1 MYKIYCNN
9 RAWTRKT
16 LIKCVIRMKII
27 AFLILVMMLQGHAA
41 SYGQKVSLN
50 FSKAPLVDILD
61 EIQKQTGYDFLYN
74 SALIDGKKSVTIKI
88 QNTQLDKALFTI
100 LSPHHLSFEI
110 DNKSVLIK
118 KSSTSTNK
126 AKESN
131 HLTERYFQQYRIH
144 GIVSN
149 ETGQAITGATI
160 SVKGTTHKT
169 QTDGSGNYS
178 ISLEKGQ
185 NTLIFSSVGYET
197 KEIDINGRSEIN
209 VSLIAQVGNL
219 DEVVVVGMNM
229 TQQKR
234 AVTGAMS
241 TIQTKELK
249 QSPVAN
255 LNNALAGRL
264 PGLITV
270 QATGQPGADA
280 AAMYIRGI
288 STYGSSAPL
297 VVVDG
302 LPRKSGFSQ
311 IDPNEV
317 ESISILKD
325 ASSSALYGIQG
336 ANGIVVVTTK
346 RGKADQAPKIDF
358 TFQNGSQQTTRLP
371 KLASTYESALYIND
385 KDVNSGVKARFSNET
400 LEIIKN
406 GTEPFLYP
414 NVNWF
419 DEMLKTSANQAQ
431 YNINISGST
440 NRVRYFVSGSHLNQG
455 SLLKYNDEFFKNYE
469 KNSGYKRYNF
479 RSNIDI
485 DATKDL
491 KVQVDLA
498 GRLED
503 RTSPASGFESL
514 LSQIGGMSSY
524 TMPIFN
530 PDGSLGS
537 TSNFT
542 GDAFFQNPY
551 GQVTQGGYSE
561 AALNSMYG
569 TISAKHKLD
578 FITKGLSAQAFFS
591 FENENNNTVTRS
603 RKFDAFWYKGLDKD
617 GKPIYQKTQTA
628 TTLGTSGSNNIEKS
642 SYLDAR
648 IMYETTVNEDHAI
661 GAQVL
666 ANRTL
671 RLYNYDLPY
680 AYQGI
685 SGRVTYAYKA
695 KMFLE
700 ANMGY
705 NGSENFPSDRR
716 YGLFPSVSAGWIVSD
731 EPFMKNISAIS
742 YLKLRGSYG
751 EVGNDKIGGQRWLYL
766 TDFVSGGGYAF
777 GVSPVSAPGFN
788 ESRIGNP
795 FVTWERSQKSNL
807 GFETTLFNNLLNI
820 TIDVFKER
828 RSNILTNPGTV
839 ADYLG
844 LGTLLSALNTGVVN
858 NRGIDGEVKIH
869 KNWTSDFS
877 TFLNVQLTYARN
889 KVIENDQPTPAFP
902 YQDLRGQEVGYVLG
916 YKAVGLFQ
924 SQEEINN
931 SAVQS
936 FDNKV
941 IPGDIRYLDV
951 NEDGIINEFD
961 RMPIQN
967 HNVPR
972 YVGGLSF
979 GAAYKGL
986 DISFLLNGAKG
997 GTATQFIA
1005 LNSTIINERWTENN
1019 KEQAKI
1025 PVAKVSNNNDLLSD
1039 FYTIKT
1045 DYLKLRNAEIGY
1057 ILPNNWVNK
1066 IGFNYIRV
1074 FANGQNL
1081 AVWDKLWIKD
1091 RDPETSG
1098 GAFKYPIQR
1107 IFNFGVNVRL

>member
-1 MYKIYCNN
+1 
-9 RAWTRKT
+9 
-16 LIKCVIRMKII
+16 
-27 AFLILVMMLQGHAA
+27 MLQGHAA

-50 FSKAPLVDILD
+50 FKKTPLVDILD

-74 SALIDGKKSVTIKI
+74 SSLIDGKRSISIKLEE
-88 QNTQLDKALFTI
+88 TALEKALTTI
-100 LSPHHLSFEI
+100 LTPHHLTFEI
-110 DNKSVLIK
+110 DRKSVLIK
-118 KSSTSTNK
+118 KAPEIFRQSTSIKQNQIRDNQQNRVYGVLTN
-126 AKESN
+126 EN
-131 HLTERYFQQYRIH
+131 GQ
-144 GIVSN
+144 GIAN
-149 ETGQAITGATI
+149 ATV
-160 SVKGTTHKT
+160 SVKGTALKT
-169 QTDGSGNYS
+169 QTDESGRYS
-178 ISLEKGQ
+178 IILDKGSFI
-185 NTLIFSSVGYET
+185 LIFSSVGYES
-197 KEIDINGRSEIN
+197 KEIPINGRAEIN
-209 VSLIAQVGNL
+209 TSLVPQIGAL

-280 AAMYIRGI
+280 ATMYIRGI

-346 RGKADQAPKIDF
+346 RGKTDQAPRIDF
-358 TFQNGSQQTTRLP
+358 TLQNGTQQTTRLP
-371 KLASTYESALYIND
+371 ILASTYESALYIND
-385 KDVNSGVKARFSNET
+385 KDLNSGVKPRFSNET
-400 LEIIKN
+400 LEIIQN

-419 DEMLKTSANQAQ
+419 DELLKNTANQTQ
-431 YNINISGST
+431 LNLNISGST
-440 NRVRYFVSGSHLNQG
+440 NRVRYFVSGSHLNQS
-455 SLLKYNDEFFKNYE
+455 SLLKHNEEFYKNYE

-485 DATKDL
+485 DATNNL

-503 RTSPASGFESL
+503 RTSPAAGFEPL
-514 LSQIGGMSSY
+514 LSQIGGMSAY

-530 PDGSLGS
+530 PNGTLGS

-542 GDAFFQNPY
+542 GDSFHQNPY
-551 GQVTQGGYSE
+551 GQITQGGYAE

-578 FITKGLSAQAFFS
+578 FLTKGLSAQAFFS
-591 FENENNNTVTRS
+591 FENENNNTVSRS

-628 TTLGTSGSNNIEKS
+628 TTLSTSGSNNIEKS
-642 SYLDAR
+642 SYIDAR
-648 IMYETTVNEDHAI
+648 IMYETTINDDHAI

-685 SGRVTYAYKA
+685 SGRATYAYKA
-695 KMFLE
+695 KMFVE
-700 ANMGY
+700 ANIGY

-716 YGLFPSVSAGWIVSD
+716 YGLFPSISAGWILSD
-731 EPFMKNISAIS
+731 ENFLKDIEPIS

-766 TDFVSGGGYAF
+766 SDFVGGGGYSF
-777 GVSPVSAPGFN
+777 GVSPVASPGFN

-795 FVTWERSQKSNL
+795 FVTWERSQKSNI
-807 GFETTLFNNLLNI
+807 GFEATLFKNLINI
-820 TIDVFKER
+820 TFDIFKER
-828 RSNILTNPGTV
+828 RSNILTKPGTV

-844 LGTLLSALNTGVVN
+844 LGSSLSALNTGIVN
-858 NRGIDGEVKIH
+858 NRGLDGEIRIH
-869 KNWTSDFS
+869 KNWNTNFS
-877 TFLNVQLTYARN
+877 TFLNLQLTYARN
-889 KVIENDQPTPAFP
+889 KVLENDQPTPAFP
-902 YQDLRGQEVGYVLG
+902 YQDLRNQEVGYVLG
-916 YKAVGLFQ
+916 YKSLGLFQ
-924 SQEEINN
+924 SQQEIDD
-931 SAVQS
+931 SPVQP

-951 NEDGIINEFD
+951 NQDGIINEFD

-972 YVGGLSF
+972 YVGGLSL

-986 DISFLLNGAKG
+986 DFSLLLNGTKG

-1005 LNSTIINERWTENN
+1005 LNSNIITERWTEDH

-1057 ILPNNWVNK
+1057 ILPSNWTHKV
-1066 IGFNYIRV
+1066 GFNYIRI